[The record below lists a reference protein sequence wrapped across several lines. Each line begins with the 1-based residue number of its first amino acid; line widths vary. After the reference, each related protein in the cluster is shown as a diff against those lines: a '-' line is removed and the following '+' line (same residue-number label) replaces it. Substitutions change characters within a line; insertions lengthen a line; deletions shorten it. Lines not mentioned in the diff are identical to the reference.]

1 VGGRLNGAVV
11 GDVRRRAELREHDD
25 VGGVLEQE
33 EGIHGEQRQREAED
47 LAHRELHLAP
57 AHAPE
62 QPAPQ
67 RPNEHRAVHDH
78 AERGGG
84 DGRNREP
91 AHVAAGEDHAAH
103 RRQPKPGAEHVLAEE
118 DRARSR
124 EHREHAHE
132 QLVERLHGGQQEED
146 QQDRDRV
153 VALADAARHE
163 AAQRGDEEH
172 DRDTHARDRRGDH
185 EQRPKEPAVL
195 PALVVRRQ
203 EPRDGTV
210 EPEHRDALTGAG
222 DRERVREHAVI
233 GLAQVPHDHDLDAEV
248 HTDRQHPAEQEQ
260 ARAAYLTPRLRPKA
274 SVVAWLRRRRRADR
288 GSGRHGREGSP
299 AARRPRPT
307 PA

>member
-11 GDVRRRAELREHDD
+11 GDVRRRTEVRQHHD
-25 VGGVLEQE
+25 VRGVLEHE
-33 EGIHGEQRQREAED
+33 EGVHGEQRQREAED

-67 RPNEHRAVHDH
+67 CSDEHPAVHDH

-84 DGRNREP
+84 DGRDGER
-91 AHVAAGEDHAAH
+91 AHVAAGEDHRAH
-103 RRQPKPGAEHVLAEE
+103 RCQPKPGAQDVLAKE

-132 QLVERLHGGQQEED
+132 QLVERLHGSQQEED

-153 VALADAARHE
+153 VALTDTARHE
-163 AAQRGDEEH
+163 VAQRGDAEH
-172 DRDTHARDRRGDH
+172 ERDPRARDRRGDH

-203 EPRDGTV
+203 ESRDAAV
-210 EPEHRDALTGAG
+210 EPEHGDALTGAG
-222 DRERVREHAVI
+222 DREHVREHAVV

-248 HTDRQHPAEQEQ
+248 RADRQHPAEQEQ

-274 SVVAWLRRRRRADR
+274 SVVAWLRRRRRTER
-288 GSGRHGREGSP
+288 GSDRHDRDGSP
-299 AARRPRPT
+299 AARRPRPA